1 MKKSLAFSRV
11 FLRRLKRKIKRYVED
26 YYIYKLELTPI
37 KAINNYIL
45 QFIYEKDK
53 KYINNYYFES
63 IINFIIQEID
73 EILVTK
79 KIRDKREFRIFQPH
93 IKYMTYDNYIKEGQF
108 KYKKEDVVEIE
119 KILKYFVKVY
129 DKTHDKNFIK
139 FLDIVLENNINLLIF
154 GRCLT
159 LENIIN
165 SYYDRQDII
174 EIVSEEQKETHK
186 NIELIEKE
194 YERIKQNLL
203 ITSN

>member
-1 MKKSLAFSRV
+1 
-11 FLRRLKRKIKRYVED
+11 LRRLKRKIKRYVED